1 MSDAESEFDD
11 CGHIKQDDEPC
22 TFPGKYPDGK
32 CGHHTEEDEPVE
44 VESNPPGRPTKLSY
58 ERQEQIASDLEAGRS
73 LTSAARKA
81 GVTPQT
87 VINWVDRGEAE
98 KEAGNENE
106 YTQFFE
112 RITRAKGEGEEFY
125 FSLALQLAKENED
138 HRFIASLM
146 KQRYPDS
153 WGETET
159 GVDAAEFNV
168 ESDVVEITKDDISH

>member
-1 MSDAESEFDD
+1 MNNDD
-11 CGHIKQDDEPC
+11 SVPDENCSVTKNDGEPC
-22 TFPGKYPDGK
+22 TFDAKYPDGR
-32 CGHHTEEDEPVE
+32 CGHHTEHDTGADRRE
-44 VESNPPGRPTKLSY
+44 GRPSKLSY
-58 ERQEQIASDLEAGRS
+58 ERQEQIASDIEAGRS

-98 KEAGNENE
+98 KEAGKENE
-106 YTQFFE
+106 FTEFFE
-112 RITRAKGEGEEFY
+112 RITRAKGEGEEYY

-153 WGETET
+153 WGETDT
-159 GVDAAEFNV
+159 GVESTEITV
-168 ESDVVEITKDDISH
+168 ESDVVEITEDDISQ